1 MHNNYELLLFREV
14 AFTNVEAHVQ
24 RDNREVE
31 GNVLIDV
38 YVQQAVLTKV
48 KILIKLS
55 EINLQKN
62 LKYQQLAPDLEKEE

>member
-1 MHNNYELLLFREV
+1 M